1 MNPRLLVEA
10 DVTWMI
16 DLARR
21 RFRAFDPVAARIW
34 FVNEVLTNDRYFAMR
49 TEDAFLIAVLGCMPW
64 TSTRLEAIVLILI
77 TADDKPWQIVRLL
90 RESIKWARQ
99 RKAAHWHLWMDD
111 ADAGAL
117 ARRVGARKNTNR
129 YRLDI
134 GGIN

>member
-1 MNPRLLVEA
+1 MTTRLLVET
-10 DVTWMI
+10 DVPWMI

-21 RFRAFDPVAARIW
+21 RFPAFDPVAARIW

-64 TSTRLEAIVLILI
+64 TTRTEAVVIAII

-117 ARRVGARKNTNR
+117 ARRVGARQNTNR
-129 YRLDI
+129 YRVDL
-134 GGIN
+134 

>member
-1 MNPRLLVEA
+1 MTPRLLVES
-10 DVTWMI
+10 DVPWMI
-16 DLARR
+16 ELARR
-21 RFRAFDPVAARIW
+21 RFRAFDPVAAQSW
-34 FVNEVLTNDRYFAMR
+34 FVSEVLTNNRYFAMR
-49 TEDAFLIAVLGCMPW
+49 TEDAFLVSVLSSMPW
-64 TSTRLEAIVLILI
+64 SMSRSEAIVLILI

-129 YRLDI
+129 YRVDL
-134 GGIN
+134 